1 MKNLLILITLFLTFN
16 LLAQSTE
23 QVNEKKIKA
32 ILGKTI
38 DNEKKIKATLDEA
51 ADIVRDLTT
60 AAEIEVSGTITDSTR
75 QDFYQ
80 LIKEIKSQKNL
91 IKLNLTEIKELKK
104 IEKKT
109 FEKCSNLQ
117 DITLP
122 NDITYI
128 GYRAFA
134 DCSTLSNIIIPDKVT
149 SIGYQA
155 FSGCTKLTG
164 VTIGHG
170 ITNIEEATFSDCKS
184 VETLII
190 GNKTTSLKNLPI
202 TSALKSI
209 TIGSNVKSI
218 DSNTFAKCEN
228 LTSVN
233 FKIQSWYISD
243 NSNSTNG
250 VQIEV
255 RSPEGNAIN
264 LRKNYCT
271 KYWYTTKST
280 TYINDRYQTRELS
293 DEEYW

>member
-23 QVNEKKIKA
+23 QITERKIKA
-32 ILGKTI
+32 S
-38 DNEKKIKATLDEA
+38 LDEA
-51 ADIVRDLTT
+51 ADIVNVLTS

-75 QDFYQ
+75 QDFYR
-80 LIKEIKSQKNL
+80 LIKEIKSQKNT
-91 IKLNLTEIKELKK
+91 IKLNLKYISGLGK

-117 DITLP
+117 EITLP
-122 NDITYI
+122 YDITYI

-164 VTIGHG
+164 VTIGHET
-170 ITNIEEATFSDCKS
+170 TNIEESAFSGCEN

-190 GNKTTSLKNLPI
+190 GNKITSLKNLPI

-209 TIGSNVKSI
+209 TIGSNVQSI
-218 DSNTFAKCEN
+218 DNNTFAKCKN
-228 LTSVN
+228 LTSVKFIN
-233 FKIQSWYISD
+233 TKEWYIRD
-243 NSNSTNG
+243 NSNSTDK
-250 VQIEV
+250 VKIEEY
-255 RSPEGNAIN
+255 SLSGNAVN
-264 LRKNYCT
+264 LIKDYCT
-271 KYWYTTKST
+271 KYWYTNSNYYNNNMNKSM
-280 TYINDRYQTRELS
+280 R
-293 DEEYW
+293 W